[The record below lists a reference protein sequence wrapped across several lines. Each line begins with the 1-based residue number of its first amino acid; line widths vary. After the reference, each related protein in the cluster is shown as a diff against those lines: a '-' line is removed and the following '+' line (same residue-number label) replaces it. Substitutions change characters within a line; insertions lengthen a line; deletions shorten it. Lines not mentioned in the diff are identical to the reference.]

1 MRFKRTTKCTKKHER
16 KIKATKDTKDMD
28 IIYKKECYD
37 IIGAALRVYKVLG
50 PGFVEAVYQEALQR
64 EFNRR
69 IIPYQREKEINIYY
83 GDEILDI
90 KFRPD
95 FICYDKIIIELKA
108 VTELEDI
115 HRAQILNYLKATHY
129 RLGLLINFG
138 NQNELEFE
146 RKIL

>member
-1 MRFKRTTKCTKKHER
+1 
-16 KIKATKDTKDMD
+16 MD

-37 IIGAALRVYKVLG
+37 IIGAALHVYKVLG

-115 HRAQILNYLKATHY
+115 HRAQSLNYLKATHY

>member
-1 MRFKRTTKCTKKHER
+1 
-16 KIKATKDTKDMD
+16 MD
-28 IIYKKECYD
+28 LIYKKECYD
-37 IIGAALRVYKVLG
+37 IIGAALHVYKVLG
-50 PGFVEAVYQEALQR
+50 PGFVEAVYQEALQK
-64 EFNRR
+64 EFCKRN
-69 IIPYQREKEINIYY
+69 IPHDREKEINIYY
-83 GDEILDI
+83 DNEVLDI

-138 NQNELEFE
+138 NQNGLESE